1 MVTVSKLARSCG
13 LSRSTILYYESI
25 GLLRPALRSTSNYR
39 NYSEQ
44 ELSRLRQICAYRDAG
59 LKLTDIR
66 VLLDERSNQ
75 AAGVLKRRLLE
86 LDEEIETLREHQK
99 SILRLLRADE
109 STWRIEAMTK
119 DKWVSIMQAAGFS
132 EEDMLRWH
140 HQFEQ
145 KAPAEHQEFLEFLHI
160 PAAEIGTIRQRSGKK

>member
-1 MVTVSKLARSCG
+1 
-13 LSRSTILYYESI
+13 
-25 GLLRPALRSTSNYR
+25 
-39 NYSEQ
+39 
-44 ELSRLRQICAYRDAG
+44 
-59 LKLTDIR
+59 
-66 VLLDERSNQ
+66 
-75 AAGVLKRRLLE
+75 
-86 LDEEIETLREHQK
+86 
-99 SILRLLRADE
+99 
-109 STWRIEAMTK
+109 MTK